1 MQNERNVSLCKQQ
14 RLLGFYSMALPTG
27 FQIRDKGFPLS
38 ALEYWARQARLR
50 LSQRLSRI
58 LVKHQV
64 PKVSI
69 HGSLFDSL
77 DIESWPLMF
86 GLGVLISCDPHKLQ
100 KNFKI

>member
-1 MQNERNVSLCKQQ
+1 
-14 RLLGFYSMALPTG
+14 MALPTG

-77 DIESWPLMF
+77 DIESGSESGPLIFVDIM
-86 GLGVLISCDPHKLQ
+86 
-100 KNFKI
+100 

>member
-1 MQNERNVSLCKQQ
+1 
-14 RLLGFYSMALPTG
+14 MALPTG

-69 HGSLFDSL
+69 HGSLFDSF
-77 DIESWPLMF
+77 DIESQPNHTAGWDTIFSHIYL
-86 GLGVLISCDPHKLQ
+86 LER
-100 KNFKI
+100 

>member
-1 MQNERNVSLCKQQ
+1 
-14 RLLGFYSMALPTG
+14 MALPTG

-77 DIESWPLMF
+77 DL
-86 GLGVLISCDPHKLQ
+86 HKLQ
-100 KNFKI
+100 KTKIEVEIFLSI

>member
-1 MQNERNVSLCKQQ
+1 MIEIEIDTITFFCIMQNERNVSLCKQQ

-69 HGSLFDSL
+69 HGSLFDSF
-77 DIESWPLMF
+77 DIESWPLIFVDIM
-86 GLGVLISCDPHKLQ
+86 
-100 KNFKI
+100 

>member
-1 MQNERNVSLCKQQ
+1 
-14 RLLGFYSMALPTG
+14 MALPTG

-69 HGSLFDSL
+69 HVSLFDSL
-77 DIESWPLMF
+77 DIESGSENGPLIFVDIM
-86 GLGVLISCDPHKLQ
+86 
-100 KNFKI
+100 